1 MTKVKTQVA
10 KGCKKAG
17 RNRKGKRAF
26 NENMS
31 AYVRNRISFEEYHKR
46 IGGK

>member
-1 MTKVKTQVA
+1 MAKVKTQVA

-26 NENMS
+26 DENMS
-31 AYVRNRISFEEYHKR
+31 AYVRGKVSFENYLRKLKE
-46 IGGK
+46 

>member
-1 MTKVKTQVA
+1 MAKVKTQVA

-26 NENMS
+26 NDSMS
-31 AYVRNRISFEEYHKR
+31 AYVRGKISFEQYNRTK
-46 IGGK
+46 GK